1 MLARQVDSYLDH
13 LAVERGSA
21 RNTLL
26 SYRRDLNRYAE
37 YLNGRGID
45 DVAGV
50 TENDVTEFV
59 THLRLGDSEA
69 GVVPLAASSAARTLI
84 AVRGFHKFSAAEGLV
99 SVDVAR
105 TVKPP
110 TPGRKLP
117 KALPLDDVIAL
128 LDASGGGA
136 AGDGPRDLRDRALLE
151 LLYSTGARI
160 TEAIDLDVDDID
172 TETRSVLL
180 KGKGGKQRIV
190 PVGRPA
196 IAAVDAYLV
205 RGRPS
210 LATRGVPALFLNA
223 RGGRLSRQSAWQILQ
238 DAAASAGI
246 KADVSPHTLRHSFA
260 THLLDGGADV
270 RVVQELLGHASVTT
284 TQIYTL
290 VTVTAL
296 REVWAQAHPRA
307 R

>member
-37 YLNGRGID
+37 YLHGRGID

-59 THLRLGDSEA
+59 THLRLGDKDA

-99 SVDVAR
+99 GVDVAR

-210 LATRGVPALFLNA
+210 LATRGVPALFSTRAVDASRVKA
-223 RGGRLSRQSAWQILQ
+223 RGRYFRMRRRRPGSRRTSHPTRSGTRL
-238 DAAASAGI
+238 
-246 KADVSPHTLRHSFA
+246 PHTCSTAARTYASCRNF
-260 THLLDGGADV
+260 
-270 RVVQELLGHASVTT
+270 SVT
-284 TQIYTL
+284 
-290 VTVTAL
+290 L
-296 REVWAQAHPRA
+296 R
-307 R
+307 